1 MPFVWMGDVE
11 ISGKAWDV
19 LGSLPSVFTPVAFPL
34 FPSVPQILLNP
45 LVVHI
50 PLGFRS
56 DCRLSR
62 GLWGSTGQGYALH
75 MPW

>member
-34 FPSVPQILLNP
+34 FSSVPQILLNP
-45 LVVHI
+45 LIVHT
-50 PLGFRS
+50 PLGLLF
-56 DCRLSR
+56 L
-62 GLWGSTGQGYALH
+62 
-75 MPW
+75 